1 MANTSADGGY
11 LVPTSPPPAADIA
24 LDKLL
29 QQVMAGVTGLP
40 ANMVRP
46 RTQPNDPITGK
57 PVTTIPGADKDWCA
71 VEVTDFDPDA
81 MPAQIHVPDGVGY
94 TILRRSARLSVLAS
108 FYGPNS
114 DYYANLAADALC
126 VPQNREAMRG
136 QGLAFLSSDTVRRV
150 PDIVNNSNRRRSD
163 LPMRFVQAVERRYEI
178 RNVASLAGGIRAAG
192 GSDAGPVVLTN
203 PLSTVPPSGA

>member
-1 MANTSADGGY
+1 MGVDSSTGGY
-11 LVPTSPPPAADIA
+11 LVPTSPPPAADLA

-71 VEVTDFDPDA
+71 VAVTEFDPDP
-81 MPAQIHVPDGVGY
+81 MPAQIHVSDGSGH

-114 DYYANLAADALC
+114 EYHANLAADALC
-126 VPQNREAMRG
+126 VAQNREAMRG
-136 QGLAFLSSDTVRRV
+136 QGLNFLSSDTVRSV
-150 PDIVNNSNRRRSD
+150 DDIVNNSNRRRAD
-163 LPMRFVQAVERRYEI
+163 LPMRFVQAIERRYEI
-178 RNVASLAGGIRAAG
+178 RNILQAGGTIRADTSG
-192 GSDAGPVVLTN
+192 RLENTPFLS
-203 PLSTVPPSGA
+203 PLPPA